1 MNPLPISI
9 LIPLYNGIE
18 FLPECIKS
26 VKNQSYTNWEI
37 IIGINGHLE
46 YSQTHITAKSFADS
60 KISVKWYPSKGKPNT
75 MNLMV
80 ADAKYSTVCILD
92 VDDYWHPEKL
102 RRQINVKHMWDVVG
116 TQCYYV
122 RGKNVTNQKPKIP
135 VGKVTE
141 FFNCNPMINSSVMM
155 NKCDAIFED
164 VFLDD
169 YALWFRLHYEQ
180 KSFYNIPTPLTYHR
194 LHQGS
199 HFNGT
204 NDKFV
209 KELRAKWSSLLKK

>member
-1 MNPLPISI
+1 MNQLSVSI

-26 VKNQSYTNWEI
+26 VQNQIYTNWEI
-37 IIGINGHLE
+37 IIGINGHHE
-46 YSQTHITAKSFADS
+46 HSQIHNIAKTFSGPKIT
-60 KISVKWYPSKGKPNT
+60 VKWYPSKGKPNT

-80 ADAKYSTVCILD
+80 AVAKYDTVCILD
-92 VDDYWHPEKL
+92 VDDYWHPNKL
-102 RRQINVKHMWDVVG
+102 QQQVNVKHMWDIVG

-122 RGKNVTNQKPKIP
+122 RGNTVTKQKPKIP

-141 FFNCNPMINSSVMM
+141 FFSCNPMINSSVMM
-155 NKCDAIFED
+155 NKRDAVFED

-169 YALWFRLHYEQ
+169 YALWFRLQYEN
-180 KSFYNIPTPLTYHR
+180 KSFYNLPTPLVYHR
-194 LHQGS
+194 LHSGS

-204 NDKFV
+204 NNKFV
-209 KELRAKWSSLLKK
+209 KELRNKWRQFKK